1 MVRLTYSNRP
11 EELLAEL
18 ALRVRAEQEQNGP
31 LVPVRIVVPSV
42 AVEAYVRLGVARASG
57 IAANLDVTLLTRFA
71 GDLLGDG
78 GKIRVADRAAI
89 EGMALALFLDDA
101 FVAHPELA
109 EVRAYLRAC
118 GTAAGPIDV
127 RRAQLA
133 QRVGRLF
140 EEYTYSRGDML
151 VAWEKG
157 RFFRADETSG
167 EIWQRRLWLAMF
179 GPGGALRGPGEPR
192 LVPLHEAV
200 RNLGAARTPF
210 AGQTVHVFAFAQ
222 VARTFHELFERIGT
236 DGDVNLYAQSP
247 CEGFW
252 EDVDPRDPAPLVLWG
267 RPGREQVRAWNALAR
282 FEHDDRFVDPL
293 ERPTLDDRTSAPS
306 LLRRI
311 QSDVLRREPRPQTLT
326 PRGDAPA
333 DESVLVLQHA
343 NLRRELEGV
352 ASQIWDLVEKDPTLV
367 FDEIAVLVPETDA
380 TAYAAH
386 LPGVF
391 REAHDL
397 PIQSVGLS
405 LAGASHVAEAIDL
418 LLALPNGRF
427 TRQDLMRVALH
438 PSIAGS
444 ASGAERERWIAWC
457 ETLGIVHGA
466 SRADHEGTYIER
478 DSLNWDQGLR
488 RLALGSFM
496 TGDPTAGAT
505 PFEQGGEQY
514 VPFEVPP
521 SELSDAASFG
531 RLIRSLLGDASF
543 ARTAELTMAEWASF
557 LHGLVEAYIAP
568 SSDAEEEELARH
580 LRRVH
585 AIAAIDLDDRR
596 IGYRLAH
603 EIARSRLASV
613 PRGRSGRGVVVSTF
627 AAIRSLPFRVVFACG
642 MGEGRFPSPEPD
654 DPLDLRWA
662 RRREGDVT
670 ARDRDRYAFLEVLL
684 GTRDRLVLSYVSR
697 DAVTADALSPSSVV
711 EELLHTIEH
720 DYGVAPAAITQSHP
734 LRRWDLTYFPDLV
747 RSAAE
752 PRTLGAMRLRQAR
765 EEAATLAL
773 RRSLENAGAGPAT
786 AADILA
792 RARAG
797 DPAWAALAAHLG
809 LATLPRAGSQGDR
822 REPRIRVPLYAILK
836 FLEFPLQG
844 WASHRLGLE
853 ENDDQDPIARED
865 EPFETGFREETMF
878 LRGVLLEAKR
888 CGRPIPEVYDEA
900 VRAKELRGAG
910 PSGVFAKGERAD
922 HLATLATWQ
931 RHLANEGVTVE
942 SIEVHRFGR
951 ASERSQADRVHAGVA
966 LDVDYVDAAGVARR
980 AQVELAGNTSPLG
993 AGGRVS
999 IALAHRNEQTDD
1011 WSKAGRQRAVLRGFL
1026 DHAVRSATGAA
1037 GDPDAPAEPS
1047 APGEPREPREQGH
1060 ASLSIV
1066 VAPETDFV
1074 DRVDFAP
1081 LTPGEAT
1088 AWLRD
1093 VVRDLLYGSH
1103 AYFLPVEAVFV
1114 RDQKDPSGP
1123 VTPWLEQ
1130 ARVKLSDA
1138 DGPLALRS
1146 AYGPVPRVAEYPL
1159 PDEEAAQ
1166 AMIARRFG
1174 RLFDKRR
1181 AP

>member
-1 MVRLTYSNRP
+1 MVRLTYSNRI

-18 ALRVRAEQEQNGP
+18 ALRVRAEQERNGP
-31 LVPVRIVVPSV
+31 LVPVRIVVPS
-42 AVEAYVRLGVARASG
+42 AGIEAYVRLGITRTSG

-71 GDLLGDG
+71 ADLLAGDAG
-78 GKIRVADRAAI
+78 AIRVADRAAI

-109 EVRAYLRAC
+109 EVRSYLHAC
-118 GTAAGPIDV
+118 GTAAGPTDV

-133 QRVGRLF
+133 HRVGRLF

-157 RFFRADETSG
+157 RFFRDDETSG
-167 EIWQRRLWLAMF
+167 EVWQRRLWLAMF
-179 GPGGALRGPGEPR
+179 GAGGARDPH

-200 RNLGAARTPF
+200 RSLRGARTPF
-210 AGQTVHVFAFAQ
+210 AGQSVHVFGFAQ
-222 VARTFHELFERIGT
+222 VARTFHELFEHIGV
-236 DGDVNLYAQSP
+236 GGEVNLYAQTP

-252 EDVDPRDPAPLVLWG
+252 EDVDPRDPAPLALWG

-282 FEHDDRFVDPL
+282 FEHEDRFVNPL
-293 ERPTLDDRTSAPS
+293 DDARSAPTL
-306 LLRRI
+306 LHRI
-311 QSDVLRREPRPQTLT
+311 QSDVLRREPRPQVT
-326 PRGDAPA
+326 PSRSDAHAPP

-343 NLRRELEGV
+343 NLRRELEAV
-352 ASQIWDLVEKDPTLV
+352 ASQIWDLVEKDKALA
-367 FDEIAVLVPETDA
+367 FDDIAVLVPETDA
-380 TAYAAH
+380 DAYSAH

-397 PIQSVGLS
+397 PIQSVGVS
-405 LAGASHVAEAIDL
+405 LAGASHIAEAIDL
-418 LLALPNGRF
+418 LLALPKGRF

-438 PSIAGS
+438 PRIAGF

-478 DSLNWDQGLR
+478 DALNWDQGLR

-514 VPFEVPP
+514 VPLEVPP

-531 RLIRSLLGDASF
+531 RLMRSLLSDAAF
-543 ARTAELTMAEWASF
+543 ARTAELTMPEWGSF
-557 LHGLVEAYIAP
+557 LHGFVETYLAP

-580 LRRVH
+580 LRRLH
-585 AIAAIDLDDRR
+585 AISAIDLGDRR
-596 IGYRLAH
+596 VGYRLAH
-603 EIARSRLASV
+603 EVARARLASV
-613 PRGRSGRGVVVSTF
+613 PRGRTGRGVVVSTF

-670 ARDRDRYAFLEVLL
+670 ARDRDRYAFLELLL
-684 GTRDRLVLSYVSR
+684 GTRERLVLSYVSR
-697 DAVTADALSPSSVV
+697 DAVTADALSPSSVI
-711 EELLHTIEH
+711 EELLHAIEH
-720 DYGVAPAAITQSHP
+720 DYGVPPAAITRSHR
-734 LRRWDLTYFPDLV
+734 LRRWDLAYFAG
-747 RSAAE
+747 AARAQTD
-752 PRTLGAMRLRQAR
+752 PAPLGTMRLRQAR
-765 EEAATLAL
+765 EEATTLAL
-773 RRSLENAGAGPAT
+773 RRSLEKAGAEAVTPA
-786 AADILA
+786 DVL
-792 RARAG
+792 ARAG

-809 LATLPRAGSQGDR
+809 LATLPRPTGRPDLRDQ
-822 REPRIRVPLYAILK
+822 RIRVPLYAVLK

-853 ENDDQDPIARED
+853 ENDDEDPIARED
-865 EPFETGFREETMF
+865 EPFETSFRDETMF

-888 CGRPIPEVYDEA
+888 SGRPIPQVYDDA
-900 VRAKELRGAG
+900 VRAKELRGRG
-910 PSGVFAKGERAD
+910 PSGVFARGERAD
-922 HLATLATWQ
+922 HLATLETWQ
-931 RHLANEGVTVE
+931 QHLTSHGISVD

-951 ASERSQADRVHAGVA
+951 ASERSQADRVHDGVA
-966 LDVDYVDAAGVARR
+966 LDVDYVDAAGVSRR

-993 AGGRVS
+993 AEGRVS
-999 IALAHRNEQTDD
+999 IALARRTDQQDD
-1011 WSKAGRQRAVLRGFL
+1011 WSRAGRQRAVLRAFL
-1026 DHAVRSATGAA
+1026 DHAVRAATG
-1037 GDPDAPAEPS
+1037 E
-1047 APGEPREPREQGH
+1047 PGEGGH

-1066 VAPETDFV
+1066 VAPENDFV

-1081 LTPGEAT
+1081 LTPGEAMT
-1088 AWLRD
+1088 WLRD

-1114 RDQKDPSGP
+1114 RDQKDPRGP
-1123 VTPWLEQ
+1123 VSPWLEQ
-1130 ARVKLSDA
+1130 ARAKLADG

-1159 PDEEAAQ
+1159 PDEASAQ
-1166 AMIARRFG
+1166 AMIERRFG
-1174 RLFDKRR
+1174 RLFDKRTAR
-1181 AP
+1181 